1 MRCWR
6 ISAFPGLQGTGGQFT
21 DGRWHTKP
29 RSVIY
34 AAEHPAL
41 AMIETLANLRITLA
55 TLPLSLK
62 LIEIDIEIAPGAAIA
77 RAPKLPDG
85 WQANE
90 PATQSIGNQWLD
102 SQTGVVMA
110 IPSALIAD
118 STNFLINTAH
128 PAAVN
133 SLREINVNPF
143 WFDKRFIR

>member
-6 ISAFPGLQGTGGQFT
+6 ISAYPGLQGTGGLYT

-29 RSVIY
+29 RPVIY

-55 TLPLSLK
+55 TIPLSLK
-62 LIEIDIEIAPGAAIA
+62 LIEIEIDPGAAIA
-77 RAPKLPDG
+77 KAPKLPNG

-90 PATQSIGNQWLD
+90 PATQAIGNHWLD
-102 SQTGVVMA
+102 SQAEVAMA
-110 IPSALIAD
+110 IPSALISD
-118 STNFLINTAH
+118 SSNFLINAAH
-128 PAAVN
+128 PAVAGV
-133 SLREINVNPF
+133 LREISINPF